1 MKNSLVSFAVALAL
15 TGLACGTALAQV
27 GPGFYNDD
35 YLNSTGAAATSLD
48 LTFSGDLTAALS
60 GGGFVASFPYPG
72 GTVLTG
78 TIPQNTPVN
87 GLTVTDSY
95 DAGTNTTTL
104 VYSGTASVVSGLSAH
119 VGYSL
124 LGGYTGQENTQSPAF
139 LRSSWDNGGGTLLPA
154 NAALTETIS
163 GAGALDTSGTQATT
177 YVLLHADVGFASGGG
192 VTTSK
197 WAEFEVPTDT
207 PGTPWFENDSTVPIV
222 LSSVGY
228 QLSTTPIPLDQLNS
242 AFEPADSFTPLGIP
256 DGTTLQPGEAV
267 PEPGTI
273 VLLGTAAIALLG
285 YLWRRRRQAA

>member
-104 VYSGTASVVSGLSAH
+104 VYSGTASVVSGLSAMWGI
-119 VGYSL
+119 VCW
-124 LGGYTGQENTQSPAF
+124 EDIPAKRTHKVPHSYG
-139 LRSSWDNGGGTLLPA
+139 LRGTMVE
-154 NAALTETIS
+154 ALCCRR
-163 GAGALDTSGTQATT
+163 
-177 YVLLHADVGFASGGG
+177 
-192 VTTSK
+192 
-197 WAEFEVPTDT
+197 
-207 PGTPWFENDSTVPIV
+207 
-222 LSSVGY
+222 
-228 QLSTTPIPLDQLNS
+228 
-242 AFEPADSFTPLGIP
+242 TPL
-256 DGTTLQPGEAV
+256 
-267 PEPGTI
+267 
-273 VLLGTAAIALLG
+273 
-285 YLWRRRRQAA
+285 